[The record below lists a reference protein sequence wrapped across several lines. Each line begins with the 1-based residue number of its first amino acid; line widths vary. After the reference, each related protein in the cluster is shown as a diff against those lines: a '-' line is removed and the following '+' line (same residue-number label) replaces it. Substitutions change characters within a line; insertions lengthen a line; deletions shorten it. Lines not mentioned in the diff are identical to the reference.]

1 MERIFFYNSLK
12 GMQVSTTAISNN
24 PGQMLCPHCGTHTMR
39 RDHRIGALER
49 VVYPWFHFYPW
60 ECLIC
65 RTRRLLKSR
74 GVQVRKSSTDA

>member
-1 MERIFFYNSLK
+1 
-12 GMQVSTTAISNN
+12 MQVSTTAISNN

-49 VVYPWFHFYPW
+49 IVYPLFHFYPW